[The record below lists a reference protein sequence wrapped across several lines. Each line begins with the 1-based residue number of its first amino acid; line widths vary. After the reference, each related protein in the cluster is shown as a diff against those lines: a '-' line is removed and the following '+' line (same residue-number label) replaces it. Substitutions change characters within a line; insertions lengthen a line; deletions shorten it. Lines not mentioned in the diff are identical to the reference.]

1 VSEVTQKSNKR
12 SNGGMNVTDLPD
24 DLVRTQA
31 AWNAT
36 YAALAAPRPGDTTT
50 LRRRLLILS
59 GRLLWHPYWKTAHSV
74 PAARMELR
82 RLARARAREETAR
95 AETARA
101 A

>member
-82 RLARARAREETAR
+82 LLARARAREGTAR